1 MKEMDK
7 DWIKALI
14 QLCTIVRNN
23 VVSEGAAVRYLE
35 IMSDKYGLDEKSF
48 RQVYDDWY
56 RSGEITETYGCGAKR
71 ERSFLYHRG
80 VDGMCRMLDEK
91 IIDEKLFLETLWE
104 TPYQIL
110 REGEEYIGYYAELPG
125 CIGSAPNEEELKTEM
140 QAILKKW
147 IKTAAGIW
155 RENKILEE

>member
-1 MKEMDK
+1 MDK

-48 RQVYDDWY
+48 KQVYDDWC
-56 RSGEITETYGCGAKR
+56 RSGEITETYGCGVKR
-71 ERSFLYHRG
+71 EQGSLYHRG

-104 TPYQIL
+104 IPYQVL

-125 CIGSAPNEEELKTEM
+125 CIGSAANEEELKTEM

>member
-1 MKEMDK
+1 MDK

-35 IMSDKYGLDEKSF
+35 IMSDKYGFDEKSF

-56 RSGEITETYGCGAKR
+56 RSGEITETYGCGVKR
-71 ERSFLYHRG
+71 EQGSLYHRG
-80 VDGMCRMLDEK
+80 VDGMYRMLDEK

-125 CIGSAPNEEELKTEM
+125 CIGSAANEEELKTEM

-147 IKTAAGIW
+147 IRTAVGIW

>member
-1 MKEMDK
+1 MDK

-48 RQVYDDWY
+48 RQIYDDWY
-56 RSGEITETYGCGAKR
+56 RSGEITETYRYGAKR
-71 ERSFLYHRG
+71 EQGSLYHRG

-104 TPYQIL
+104 TPYQVL

-125 CIGSAPNEEELKTEM
+125 CIGSAANEEELKTEM
-140 QAILKKW
+140 QSILKKW
-147 IKTAAGIW
+147 IRTAAGIW

>member
-1 MKEMDK
+1 MDK

-48 RQVYDDWY
+48 RQIYDDWY
-56 RSGEITETYGCGAKR
+56 RSGEITETYRYGAKR
-71 ERSFLYHRG
+71 EQGSLYHRG

-125 CIGSAPNEEELKTEM
+125 CIGSAANEEELKTEM
-140 QAILKKW
+140 QSILKKW
-147 IKTAAGIW
+147 IRTAAGIW

>member
-1 MKEMDK
+1 MDK

-110 REGEEYIGYYAELPG
+110 REGKEYIGYYAELPG
-125 CIGSAPNEEELKTEM
+125 CIGSAANEEELKTEM

-147 IKTAAGIW
+147 IRTAAGIW

>member
-1 MKEMDK
+1 MDK

-48 RQVYDDWY
+48 RQIYDDWY
-56 RSGEITETYGCGAKR
+56 RSGEITETYRYGAKR
-71 ERSFLYHRG
+71 EQGSLYHRG

-104 TPYQIL
+104 TPYQVL

-125 CIGSAPNEEELKTEM
+125 CIGSAANEEELKTEM

>member
-1 MKEMDK
+1 MDK

-104 TPYQIL
+104 IPYQVL
-110 REGEEYIGYYAELPG
+110 REGEEYIGYYA
-125 CIGSAPNEEELKTEM
+125 
-140 QAILKKW
+140 
-147 IKTAAGIW
+147 
-155 RENKILEE
+155 